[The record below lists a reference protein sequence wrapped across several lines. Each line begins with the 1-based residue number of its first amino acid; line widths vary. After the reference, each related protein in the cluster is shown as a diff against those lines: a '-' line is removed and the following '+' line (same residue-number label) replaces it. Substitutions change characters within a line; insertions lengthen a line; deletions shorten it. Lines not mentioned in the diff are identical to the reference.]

1 MLSQYYVID
10 RNVGVNKMTVASAIR
25 RERVL
30 AFFAGYMVN
39 NQFVAGRRGMC

>member
-1 MLSQYYVID
+1 MRQERLFRMLSQYYVID

-30 AFFAGYMVN
+30 AFLPAIE
-39 NQFVAGRRGMC
+39 